1 MESCVKILWFLIVG
15 LALVSAAQAQ
25 TELPS
30 ASTPQGTAS
39 AQEQDKD
46 KNEKDK
52 EKELEK
58 KEQSQRVLGVLPQ
71 FAVTDRQDA
80 PPLSPGSKF
89 HLFYKSAFDPVTLGI
104 LGVQAGFSQAENE
117 FPDYGQGAAGYG
129 KRYGA
134 ALADSTSSGFFSNFF
149 FPVIFKHDPRYFRLG
164 EGGFGHRFVYSVKQ
178 EFVAHRDR
186 GGKTFNFSNV
196 LGAFA
201 SGGIS
206 NAYYPRSDRGF
217 ELTMS
222 RSIIA
227 LGYGTAGGLFDEFW
241 PDIHRRLFHK
251 KPTPQTEQ
259 K

>member
-1 MESCVKILWFLIVG
+1 MKILWSCMVG
-15 LALVSAAQAQ
+15 LALASSCLAQA
-25 TELPS
+25 ELPS
-30 ASTPQGTAS
+30 APAPQTPASTS
-39 AQEQDKD
+39 APDKQ
-46 KNEKDK
+46 K
-52 EKELEK
+52 EKEIEK

-149 FPVIFKHDPRYFRLG
+149 YPVLFKHDPRYFRLG
-164 EGGFGHRFVYSVKQ
+164 SGSFRHRLGYSVTQ

-196 LGAFA
+196 LGAFT

-222 RSIIA
+222 RSVIA
-227 LGYGTAGGLFDEFW
+227 LGYGMAGGLFDEFW
-241 PDIHRRLFHK
+241 PDIHHKLFHK
-251 KPTPQTEQ
+251 KPAPQPEQ